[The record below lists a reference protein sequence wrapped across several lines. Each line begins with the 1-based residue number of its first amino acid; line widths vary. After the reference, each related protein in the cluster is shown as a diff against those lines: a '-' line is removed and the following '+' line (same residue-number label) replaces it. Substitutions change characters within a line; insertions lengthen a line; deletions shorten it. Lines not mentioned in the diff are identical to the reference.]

1 MNIDDITSHDWTTDG
16 ERVAVHRSDVLVRI
30 VYSLLFAAIV
40 GLLDTLMAVIV
51 VFQLLF
57 SLVTESLPSAR
68 LQRFAN
74 ALIAYYY
81 QVFRYLTHNDSVIPF
96 PFSDLPDPLE
106 PTRAAY
112 ATPAEDEATGDA
124 EHV

>member
-1 MNIDDITSHDWTTDG
+1 MKIDDLTSHDWNVG
-16 ERVAVHRSDVLVRI
+16 EERIEVSRTDVLIRL
-30 VYSLLFAAIV
+30 VYSIVFAAIV

-57 SLVTESLPSAR
+57 SLITETLPSAR

-74 ALIAYYY
+74 KLIAYYY

-96 PFSDLPDPLE
+96 PFSDLPEPLE
-106 PTRAAY
+106 QTRAAY
-112 ATPAEDEATGDA
+112 AVADDDDVEGGRRD
-124 EHV
+124 

>member
-1 MNIDDITSHDWTTDG
+1 MNIDEISSHDWNTDG
-16 ERVAVHRSDVLVRI
+16 ERVAVNRSDVLVRI
-30 VYSLLFAAIV
+30 VYSILFAAIV

-51 VFQLLF
+51 VFQLIF
-57 SLVTESLPSAR
+57 SLATESLPSAR
-68 LQRFAN
+68 LQQFAN

-96 PFSDLPDPLE
+96 PFSDLPEPLE

-112 ATPAEDEATGDA
+112 AAPAADDDLDDA